1 MSNMKKTR
9 PFLVAVVLLSILTG
23 LTVKAQTHKGDDIL
37 GTWLNQEA
45 TGKVALYKEH
55 GKYFGKLVWLREP
68 NDKVTGKPR
77 TDIENPD
84 AKKKTNPLIGLV
96 NMKDFNFDGKSEWS
110 GGTIYDPKNGKTYK
124 CYIQFEGPNK
134 LKIRGYVGVSL
145 LGRNT
150 YWTKSTPP

>member
-1 MSNMKKTR
+1 MRKTTST
-9 PFLVAVVLLSILTG
+9 FLMILLLTMWSG
-23 LTVKAQTHKGDDIL
+23 MTAFAQTHKADDIV

-45 TGKVALYKEH
+45 TGKITLYKEN

-68 NDKVTGKPR
+68 TDKVTGLPR

-84 AKKKTNPLIGLV
+84 EKLKTRPLIGLV
-96 NMKDFNFDGKSEWS
+96 NMKDFSFDGKEEWS

-124 CYIQFEGPNK
+124 CYIQFESPTK
-134 LKIRGYVGVSL
+134 LKVRGYVGVSM

-150 YWTKSTPP
+150 YWTKSTPPQN

>member
-1 MSNMKKTR
+1 MRKTTST
-9 PFLVAVVLLSILTG
+9 FLMILLLTMWSG
-23 LTVKAQTHKGDDIL
+23 MTAFAQTHKADDIV

-45 TGKVALYKEH
+45 TGKITLYKEN

-68 NDKVTGKPR
+68 NDKVTGLPR

-84 AKKKTNPLIGLV
+84 EKLKKRPLIGLV
-96 NMKDFNFDGKSEWS
+96 NMKDFSFDGKEEWS

-124 CYIQFEGPNK
+124 CYIQFEGPSK
-134 LKIRGYVGVSL
+134 LKVRGYVGVSL

-150 YWTKSTPP
+150 YWTKSTPPQN

>member
-1 MSNMKKTR
+1 MKKITTT
-9 PFLVAVVLLSILTG
+9 FFILFAITLLQGFTAS
-23 LTVKAQTHKGDDIL
+23 AQTYKADDIV

-45 TGKVALYKEH
+45 TGKITLYKEN

-77 TDIENPD
+77 TDVENPD
-84 AKKKTNPLIGLV
+84 EKLKSTPLIGMV
-96 NMKDFNFDGKSEWS
+96 NMKNFTFDGKEEWS

-124 CYIQFEGPNK
+124 CYIQFEGPAK
-134 LKIRGYVGVSL
+134 LKVRGYVGVSM

-150 YWTKSTPP
+150 YWTKSTPPQN